1 MLTKKILLMITAK
14 VRRDVIRFISEIS
27 LILLFCIVELLGGE
41 DEGGD
46 VLPVVLLCHLHAPLG
61 LVSLLLRVVEDR

>member
-41 DEGGD
+41 DEGGGCG
-46 VLPVVLLCHLHAPLG
+46 P
-61 LVSLLLRVVEDR
+61 

>member
-1 MLTKKILLMITAK
+1 MM
-14 VRRDVIRFISEIS
+14 RFTYGISI
-27 LILLFCIVELLGGE
+27 ILLFCIVELLGGE